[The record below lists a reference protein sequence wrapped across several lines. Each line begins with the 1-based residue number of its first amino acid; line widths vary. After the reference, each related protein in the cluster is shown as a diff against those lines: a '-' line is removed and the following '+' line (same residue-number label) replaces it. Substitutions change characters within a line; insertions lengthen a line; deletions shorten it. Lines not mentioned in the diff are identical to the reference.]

1 MNAEESLWD
10 IDEVA
15 KYLKTGKDTVY
26 RWIASKDMP
35 SLKVGKKWL
44 FRKEEVDA
52 WLDSIQ
58 KHRSNHHIEDQP

>member
-1 MNAEESLWD
+1 MNTEDSLWD
-10 IDEVA
+10 VDEVA

-58 KHRSNHHIEDQP
+58 KHRSRRNIEGRP

>member
-1 MNAEESLWD
+1 MSSDESLWE
-10 IDEVA
+10 IDQVA

-52 WLDSIQ
+52 WLNSIQ
-58 KHRSNHHIEDQP
+58 KRRSPLHIEEQP